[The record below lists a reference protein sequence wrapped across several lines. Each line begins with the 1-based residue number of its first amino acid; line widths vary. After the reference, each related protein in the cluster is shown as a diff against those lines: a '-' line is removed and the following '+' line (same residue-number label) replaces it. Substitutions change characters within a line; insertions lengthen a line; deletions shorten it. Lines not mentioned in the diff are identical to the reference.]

1 MKNKRDRAYR
11 QQGKPSPANQ
21 PASSGAATVDVL
33 FERARAHHGAGRLG
47 EAEAMYR
54 EILEGS
60 PNHADALHLLG
71 VLGYQV
77 GLAAP
82 ALELLDRAIE
92 VNPDF
97 AEAHFSRGNAL
108 YALKRYQAA
117 LESYDRAI
125 QLKPRYAEAHSNRGS
140 ALHVLGQYEGAV
152 ESYDRAILLK
162 PDYVDAYSN
171 RGTALCVLGRF
182 QAAVESYDEVLL
194 LQPDLVEAYCKRGD
208 ALYVLEQYQ
217 AAVESFSQAILL
229 RPELAEAYVSR
240 GNALH
245 ALKQYQAALKSYDQ
259 AIGLKP
265 DFAEAYSNRGSSL
278 FALEQYAAALESFDR
293 AILLRPDNA
302 DALSNRG
309 AGLHALKQYEASLE
323 SCDRAILLN
332 PQFADAHYNR
342 GNALDGLERHEEA
355 LASYDQALLLNLRRP
370 ELYNNRGSAL
380 LALERHRE
388 ALENYDEAIR
398 LNPEFAD
405 AYCNRG
411 NALQRLKQY
420 AAAVENYDKSI
431 LLKPNNADALYNRGN
446 VLQALK
452 QYKAALESYDKAAVV
467 NPQHEYLRGMRLH
480 MRRFLGDWEG
490 IEGEFRDVEARI
502 NRGEKG
508 AVPFQILA
516 MSSSPALQRRAAEI
530 HVGDKFPARSS
541 AGAIARRA
549 RRDRIRIGYFSA
561 DYHNHATTYLMA
573 ELLERHD
580 RSRFEILGFSFGMN
594 TADEMGRRVSTA
606 MDRFLDVRLLP
617 DREVA
622 QLSRE
627 LEVDIAVDLKG
638 FTHESRTGIFAARA
652 AGIQVSYLGYPGT
665 MGADYIDYLIADPTL
680 IPEASRQ
687 YYSEKIVYLPDSY
700 QVNDSQRLISAK
712 PCARA
717 DEGLPDGAFVYCC
730 FNNAYK
736 ISPAVFDVWMRVL
749 GRVEGSV
756 LWLLEE
762 NPWVA
767 GNLRKEAARRGIAP
781 ERLVFA
787 KPLPL
792 AEHLAR
798 QRLADLFLDTLPY
811 NAHTTASDALW
822 AGLPVLTRMGETFAS
837 RVAASLL
844 RAIDLPELV
853 TATEAEF
860 EELAVAL
867 ARDAERYRALRQR
880 LKENRLR
887 TPLFDIQAFTSHLEA
902 AYSAMHERYQA
913 GLAPEHIEVARLEN
927 RP

>member
-1 MKNKRDRAYR
+1 
-11 QQGKPSPANQ
+11 
-21 PASSGAATVDVL
+21 
-33 FERARAHHGAGRLG
+33 
-47 EAEAMYR
+47 
-54 EILEGS
+54 
-60 PNHADALHLLG
+60 
-71 VLGYQV
+71 
-77 GLAAP
+77 
-82 ALELLDRAIE
+82 
-92 VNPDF
+92 
-97 AEAHFSRGNAL
+97 
-108 YALKRYQAA
+108 
-117 LESYDRAI
+117 
-125 QLKPRYAEAHSNRGS
+125 
-140 ALHVLGQYEGAV
+140 
-152 ESYDRAILLK
+152 
-162 PDYVDAYSN
+162 
-171 RGTALCVLGRF
+171 
-182 QAAVESYDEVLL
+182 
-194 LQPDLVEAYCKRGD
+194 
-208 ALYVLEQYQ
+208 
-217 AAVESFSQAILL
+217 
-229 RPELAEAYVSR
+229 
-240 GNALH
+240 
-245 ALKQYQAALKSYDQ
+245 
-259 AIGLKP
+259 
-265 DFAEAYSNRGSSL
+265 
-278 FALEQYAAALESFDR
+278 
-293 AILLRPDNA
+293 
-302 DALSNRG
+302 
-309 AGLHALKQYEASLE
+309 
-323 SCDRAILLN
+323 
-332 PQFADAHYNR
+332 
-342 GNALDGLERHEEA
+342 
-355 LASYDQALLLNLRRP
+355 LNLRRP

-452 QYKAALESYDKAAVV
+452 QYKAALESYDQAAVV

-712 PCARA
+712 PRARA

-867 ARDAERYRALRQR
+867 ARDRERYRALRER

-887 TPLFDIQAFTSHLEA
+887 APLFDTRAFTSHLEA

>member
-1 MKNKRDRAYR
+1 
-11 QQGKPSPANQ
+11 
-21 PASSGAATVDVL
+21 
-33 FERARAHHGAGRLG
+33 
-47 EAEAMYR
+47 
-54 EILEGS
+54 
-60 PNHADALHLLG
+60 
-71 VLGYQV
+71 
-77 GLAAP
+77 
-82 ALELLDRAIE
+82 
-92 VNPDF
+92 
-97 AEAHFSRGNAL
+97 
-108 YALKRYQAA
+108 
-117 LESYDRAI
+117 
-125 QLKPRYAEAHSNRGS
+125 
-140 ALHVLGQYEGAV
+140 
-152 ESYDRAILLK
+152 
-162 PDYVDAYSN
+162 
-171 RGTALCVLGRF
+171 
-182 QAAVESYDEVLL
+182 
-194 LQPDLVEAYCKRGD
+194 
-208 ALYVLEQYQ
+208 
-217 AAVESFSQAILL
+217 
-229 RPELAEAYVSR
+229 
-240 GNALH
+240 
-245 ALKQYQAALKSYDQ
+245 
-259 AIGLKP
+259 
-265 DFAEAYSNRGSSL
+265 
-278 FALEQYAAALESFDR
+278 
-293 AILLRPDNA
+293 
-302 DALSNRG
+302 
-309 AGLHALKQYEASLE
+309 
-323 SCDRAILLN
+323 
-332 PQFADAHYNR
+332 
-342 GNALDGLERHEEA
+342 
-355 LASYDQALLLNLRRP
+355 
-370 ELYNNRGSAL
+370 
-380 LALERHRE
+380 
-388 ALENYDEAIR
+388 
-398 LNPEFAD
+398 
-405 AYCNRG
+405 
-411 NALQRLKQY
+411 
-420 AAAVENYDKSI
+420 
-431 LLKPNNADALYNRGN
+431 
-446 VLQALK
+446 
-452 QYKAALESYDKAAVV
+452 
-467 NPQHEYLRGMRLH
+467 MRLH

-867 ARDAERYRALRQR
+867 ARDPERYRALRQR

-887 TPLFDIQAFTSHLEA
+887 APLFDIRAFTSHLEA